1 MKSSDRSWKE
11 LRFQGSLQ
19 VGDLVVGNDSSFK
32 FLGMANFK
40 ELLVWQKSI
49 NFVTEIYE
57 LTNDFPKNEMCG
69 LTSQIRRASISIP
82 SNIAEGNSRI
92 SVPDYLQ
99 FLKIARGSCA
109 EVETQLI
116 IAQNLKFLSEEHYL
130 KLNQDIIEIS
140 KMLNGLINSLK

>member
-1 MKSSDRSWKE
+1 
-11 LRFQGSLQ
+11 
-19 VGDLVVGNDSSFK
+19 
-32 FLGMANFK
+32 MANFK

-49 NFVTEIYE
+49 DFVTEIYNA
-57 LTNDFPKNEMCG
+57 TYAFPKDETFG
-69 LTSQIRRASISIP
+69 LQSQIRRASVSIP
-82 SNIAEGNSRI
+82 SNIAEGNSRR
-92 SVPDYLQ
+92 SKPDYLQ

-116 IAQNLKFLSEEHYL
+116 ISRNLNFLNPEIYL

>member
-1 MKSSDRSWKE
+1 
-11 LRFQGSLQ
+11 
-19 VGDLVVGNDSSFK
+19 
-32 FLGMANFK
+32 MANFK

-57 LTNDFPKNEMCG
+57 VTNNCPKDEMYG

-82 SNIAEGNSRI
+82 SNIAEGNSRR
-92 SVPDYLQ
+92 SVADYLQ

>member
-1 MKSSDRSWKE
+1 
-11 LRFQGSLQ
+11 
-19 VGDLVVGNDSSFK
+19 
-32 FLGMANFK
+32 MANFK

-57 LTNDFPKNEMCG
+57 VTNNFPKDEMYG

-82 SNIAEGNSRI
+82 SNIAEGNSRR
-92 SVPDYLQ
+92 SVADYLQ

-130 KLNQDIIEIS
+130 KLNQDIIEIL

>member
-1 MKSSDRSWKE
+1 
-11 LRFQGSLQ
+11 
-19 VGDLVVGNDSSFK
+19 
-32 FLGMANFK
+32 MANFK

-57 LTNDFPKNEMCG
+57 LTNDFPKNEMYG

-82 SNIAEGNSRI
+82 SNIAEGNSRR
-92 SVPDYLQ
+92 SVADYLQ

-116 IAQNLKFLSEEHYL
+116 IAQNLKFLNEEHYL
-130 KLNQDIIEIS
+130 KLNRDIIEIS

>member
-1 MKSSDRSWKE
+1 
-11 LRFQGSLQ
+11 
-19 VGDLVVGNDSSFK
+19 
-32 FLGMANFK
+32 MANFK

-57 LTNDFPKNEMCG
+57 LTNDFPKSEMYG

-82 SNIAEGNSRI
+82 SNIAEGNSRR
-92 SVPDYLQ
+92 SVADYLQ

-116 IAQNLKFLSEEHYL
+116 IAQNLKFLNEEHYL

>member
-1 MKSSDRSWKE
+1 
-11 LRFQGSLQ
+11 
-19 VGDLVVGNDSSFK
+19 
-32 FLGMANFK
+32 MANFK
-40 ELLVWQKSI
+40 ELLVWQKSM

-57 LTNDFPKNEMCG
+57 LTNDFPKNEMYG
-69 LTSQIRRASISIP
+69 LISQIRRASISIP
-82 SNIAEGNSRI
+82 SNIAEGNSRR
-92 SVPDYLQ
+92 SVADYLQ

>member
-1 MKSSDRSWKE
+1 
-11 LRFQGSLQ
+11 
-19 VGDLVVGNDSSFK
+19 
-32 FLGMANFK
+32 MANFK

-57 LTNDFPKNEMCG
+57 LTNNFPKNEMYG
-69 LTSQIRRASISIP
+69 LISEIRRASISIP
-82 SNIAEGNSRI
+82 SNIAEGNSRR
-92 SVPDYLQ
+92 SVADYLQ

>member
-1 MKSSDRSWKE
+1 
-11 LRFQGSLQ
+11 
-19 VGDLVVGNDSSFK
+19 
-32 FLGMANFK
+32 MANFK

-57 LTNDFPKNEMCG
+57 LTNNFPKNEMYG
-69 LTSQIRRASISIP
+69 LISEIRRASISIP
-82 SNIAEGNSRI
+82 SNIAEGNSRR
-92 SVPDYLQ
+92 SVADYLQ

-130 KLNQDIIEIS
+130 KLNQDIIEIL